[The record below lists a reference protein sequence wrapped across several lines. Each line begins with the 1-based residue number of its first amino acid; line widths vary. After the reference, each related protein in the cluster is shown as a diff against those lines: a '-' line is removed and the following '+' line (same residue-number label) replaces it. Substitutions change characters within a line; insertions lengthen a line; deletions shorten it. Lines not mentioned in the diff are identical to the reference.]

1 MPRAI
6 LSSDGKHF
14 LVFFGG
20 DDIVWLVGDSRLLIR
35 ASNSVVATI
44 NTKVSTNVNN
54 PELIVEGCCL
64 PSVRGMSD
72 AARSTARTT
81 STPRWLRVWAAE
93 ESLVEAMADARRL
106 FRRSCVN
113 L

>member
-35 ASNSVVATI
+35 VPNSVVATT

-54 PELIVEGCCL
+54 P
-64 PSVRGMSD
+64 
-72 AARSTARTT
+72 
-81 STPRWLRVWAAE
+81 
-93 ESLVEAMADARRL
+93 
-106 FRRSCVN
+106 
-113 L
+113 